1 MTESQLF
8 AIILVSGLLN
18 VVLGSFV
25 FSLVFDL
32 RRVKEYT
39 VLMATYIVKMEEEL
53 ENGKS

>member
-8 AIILVSGLLN
+8 ATILVSGLLN

-39 VLMATYIVKMEEEL
+39 VLMATYIVQMEERL
-53 ENGKS
+53 ENEQT